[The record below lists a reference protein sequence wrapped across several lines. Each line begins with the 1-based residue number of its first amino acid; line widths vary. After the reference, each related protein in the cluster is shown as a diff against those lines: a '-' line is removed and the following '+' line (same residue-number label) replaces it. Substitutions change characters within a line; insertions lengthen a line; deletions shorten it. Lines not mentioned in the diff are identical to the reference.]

1 MTITG
6 LALGLTY
13 AYSPYCMIFTSSP
26 TAQPPAPSWPVAREH
41 VQVHFDAH
49 ESCPSLC
56 RLHAPM
62 NDASAPPNV
71 RLRARGA
78 GGGVGDVYQ
87 CVAMLSATRSTC
99 EACPAQLRWKQA
111 SFGGN
116 NRDLL
121 DWIRCG
127 SPAYLYHRP
136 RVSFSAESRLTT
148 LFPPRH
154 VSIHFRHLILDV
166 VLHLAVDRI
175 HMNYTPTGL

>member
-13 AYSPYCMIFTSSP
+13 AYSPYCLIFTSSP
-26 TAQPPAPSWPVAREH
+26 TAQPPVPSWPVAREH

-56 RLHAPM
+56 RLHALM
-62 NDASAPPNV
+62 NDASAPPNA

-87 CVAMLSATRSTC
+87 CVATLSATRSTC
-99 EACPAQLRWKQA
+99 EACPAQLRWEQA

-121 DWIRCG
+121 NQVWIARLSV
-127 SPAYLYHRP
+127 SPTP
-136 RVSFSAESRLTT
+136 RLLLSREPTYRTIPLATFLFISAISSSMSFYT
-148 LFPPRH
+148 LL
-154 VSIHFRHLILDV
+154 SIEYI
-166 VLHLAVDRI
+166 
-175 HMNYTPTGL
+175 

>member
-13 AYSPYCMIFTSSP
+13 AYSPYCLIFTSSP
-26 TAQPPAPSWPVAREH
+26 TAQPPVPSWPVAREH

-56 RLHAPM
+56 RLHALM
-62 NDASAPPNV
+62 NDASAPPNA

-87 CVAMLSATRSTC
+87 CVATLSATRSTC
-99 EACPAQLRWKQA
+99 EACPAQLRWEQA

-121 DWIRCG
+121 NQVWIARLSV
-127 SPAYLYHRP
+127 SPTP
-136 RVSFSAESRLTT
+136 RLLLSREPTYRTIPLLATFLFISAISSSMSFYT
-148 LFPPRH
+148 LL
-154 VSIHFRHLILDV
+154 SIEYI
-166 VLHLAVDRI
+166 
-175 HMNYTPTGL
+175 

>member
-116 NRDLL
+116 NLL
-121 DWIRCG
+121 DQVWIARLSVDK
-127 SPAYLYHRP
+127 SPTPRLLLSREPTYHTIPSSP
-136 RVSFSAESRLTT
+136 RFYS
-148 LFPPRH
+148 FPPSHPRCR
-154 VSIHFRHLILDV
+154 F
-166 VLHLAVDRI
+166 
-175 HMNYTPTGL
+175 TPCCR